1 MRDPNRIETILEALR
16 LTWQQEP
23 DLRLGQLLINIAKP
37 QSPCPELFYLEDDEL
52 LQYLNQKNKGA

>member
-1 MRDPNRIETILEALR
+1 MRDPNRIETILEALQ

-23 DLRLGQLLINIAKP
+23 DLRLGQLLINITKP